1 MPYRKP
7 LDIIY
12 PTTVNVERFHE
23 IVVAQRGSTGYNSF
37 GLVDVGIEWA
47 KHTIT
52 YHDPSPGLLARA
64 GALMFAYV
72 NFHAWADGNKRTAL
86 MTTAF
91 FFHLNQYGF
100 DITPDSAD
108 FTLQVAESWIKNPNA
123 LPIEEIGKI
132 VNWLRPRVSPPGLL
146 RGPGRF
152 LVNHTALDEEGW
164 EIALKP
170 WIDRTSRRIELVGL
184 MRPTKVNGASGQTKT

>member
-23 IVVAQRGSTGYNSF
+23 IVVSQRGSKGYNSP

-47 KHTIT
+47 RHTIT
-52 YHDPSPGLLARA
+52 YHHPSPGLLVRA
-64 GALMFAYV
+64 GALMFAYI

-100 DITPDSAD
+100 DITEDSPD
-108 FTLQVAESWIKNPNA
+108 FTLEVAKRWIENPTA
-123 LPIEEIGKI
+123 QPLDEIAHI
-132 VNWLRPRVSPPGLL
+132 VNWLRPKVASPGLS
-146 RGPGRF
+146 RSVGRF
-152 LVNHTALDEEGW
+152 MINNTALDQKGW
-164 EIALKP
+164 DIALKP
-170 WIDRTSRRIELVGL
+170 WIDRTSKRIELL
-184 MRPTKVNGASGQTKT
+184 SFKHPTMVNTHSPPSQS

>member
-1 MPYRKP
+1 MRYRKP
-7 LDIIY
+7 LDVIF
-12 PTTVNVERFHE
+12 PTIVNVERFHE
-23 IVVAQRGSTGYNSF
+23 IVIRQRGSSGYNSF

-47 KHTIT
+47 RHTIT

-108 FTLQVAESWIKNPNA
+108 FTLQVAESWIKNQNTS
-123 LPIEEIGKI
+123 PIQEIGKI
-132 VNWLRPRVSPPGLL
+132 VDWLRPRITAPGLT
-146 RGPGRF
+146 RGVGRF
-152 LVNHTALDEEGW
+152 MINHTALDEEGW
-164 EIALKP
+164 DIALKP
-170 WIDRTSRRIELVGL
+170 WIDMTSKQIELVGL
-184 MRPTKVNGASGQTKT
+184 KHPTKVNSTSHPSQS